1 MMNKIKQEI
10 NKYRK
15 GIMAG
20 ALVGFAFGI
29 WSKLQGQDFSYAMQG
44 RAGID
49 MILSNI
55 PDPTMA
61 FIKVLMSLVIFGALA
76 GYIIDKYIV
85 SKIR

>member
-1 MMNKIKQEI
+1 MMNKIKREV
-10 NKYRK
+10 KTFRK
-15 GIMAG
+15 GILAG
-20 ALVGFAFGI
+20 ASVGFAFGI
-29 WSKLQGQDFSYAMQG
+29 WSKLQGQDFSYAMQS

-49 MILSNI
+49 IILSNVS
-55 PDPTMA
+55 DPTIA